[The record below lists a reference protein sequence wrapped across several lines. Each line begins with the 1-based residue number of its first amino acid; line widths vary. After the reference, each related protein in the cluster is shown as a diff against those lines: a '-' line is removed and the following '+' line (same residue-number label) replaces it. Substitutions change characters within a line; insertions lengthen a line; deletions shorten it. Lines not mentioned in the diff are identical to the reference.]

1 MSFCVLDA
9 NKLGHYSL
17 PAGHIAS
24 RF

>member
-17 PAGHIAS
+17 PTGNITS